1 MASTPILNHI
11 ASIWFKWEE
20 NMSRKIRIIMARLG
34 LDAHWRGSIVVAQ
47 ALRDAG
53 MEVIYIG
60 NQMPEVI
67 AETALQEDADVV
79 GLSSLS
85 GNHMILAPKVVEI
98 LKKRGGGDILV
109 VLGGTVP
116 PNDIKALKEMGI
128 AEVFGPGSS
137 IQRIISYIKENTLRR
152 KEHGEKGQK
161 EVFL

>member
-1 MASTPILNHI
+1 
-11 ASIWFKWEE
+11 
-20 NMSRKIRIIMARLG
+20 MSNKIRVVIARLG
-34 LDAHWRGSIVVAQ
+34 LDAHWRGSIWVAQ

-98 LKKRGGGDILV
+98 LKQRGGGDILV
-109 VLGGTVP
+109 ILGGTVP
-116 PNDIKALKEMGI
+116 PKDVKALKEMGI

-137 IQRIISYIKENTLRR
+137 IERIISYINENVRR
-152 KEHGEKGQK
+152 KADSDAI
-161 EVFL
+161 